1 MTTRTREDLVADME
15 RFATSLPGVM
25 AADAQVALIVP
36 GNLTDEETQRVAAA
50 VPEGARISVFT
61 DATRA
66 GWSNGKKIVWGQN
79 DGGLHDWRRATTVGD
94 GPVATFTVSMH
105 DVLDAWRSKYVVYN
119 EDGDGHY
126 TDTPDTVEEAI
137 IIAAANQLAM
147 SVKGE
152 YIKTIVGE
160 TVRSLVAQLA
170 AGDIR
175 EWVTEALQR
184 QGGSMTPKKAS
195 PARRGSPVAKPI
207 PLDSSDDDLAASV
220 RRTFDADGFFDA
232 LDAVRV
238 QHQLT
243 WRKVGEAAGVA
254 PSTLTRMSQGRR
266 PDVDSLAALVQW
278 SGLRA
283 DDYLVGAVRQPAA
296 ERSGLEALTAHFR
309 ADPSLSPEAADI
321 LHDLVLNAYETLR
334 KDR

>member
-79 DGGLHDWRRATTVGD
+79 DGGLHDWRRG
-94 GPVATFTVSMH
+94 
-105 DVLDAWRSKYVVYN
+105 
-119 EDGDGHY
+119 
-126 TDTPDTVEEAI
+126 
-137 IIAAANQLAM
+137 
-147 SVKGE
+147 
-152 YIKTIVGE
+152 
-160 TVRSLVAQLA
+160 
-170 AGDIR
+170 
-175 EWVTEALQR
+175 
-184 QGGSMTPKKAS
+184 

>member
-175 EWVTEALQR
+175 EWVTEALQNPVQLTNTMGR
-184 QGGSMTPKKAS
+184 PEGAPTTFFELAQKQLTEVLTAKEYN
-195 PARRGSPVAKPI
+195 ARGE
-207 PLDSSDDDLAASV
+207 
-220 RRTFDADGFFDA
+220 RRTTGSFRDGYN
-232 LDAVRV
+232 LTLPELVIRQRV
-238 QHQLT
+238 TGHLKKELET
-243 WRKVGEAAGVA
+243 VVDEAKAEA
-254 PSTLTRMSQGRR
+254 
-266 PDVDSLAALVQW
+266 
-278 SGLRA
+278 
-283 DDYLVGAVRQPAA
+283 VGAVKDEATQIVTDVLAKRLASIA
-296 ERSGLEALTAHFR
+296 EGRS
-309 ADPSLSPEAADI
+309 
-321 LHDLVLNAYETLR
+321 
-334 KDR
+334 